1 MSRSPATSRLTARRL
16 LAVLVAVLFAVTSAA
31 CVRDEGSGQASTGG
45 GGDEDGGSSGPSLPN
60 CPVDALDDADGP
72 VEIDL
77 WHGLG
82 AQSQVALND
91 LADEFN
97 QSQDEVKVRIL
108 NQGTSYDEVFRKYV
122 AAIPSGQLPA
132 VAYLEDTTLR
142 QLVDSGT
149 VLPAE
154 ACEEADD
161 FTTGQL
167 PVVRNYYSSEGAYWP
182 GYTNVSSQVL
192 YYNANHFR
200 RAGLDPEEAPQT
212 LDELRTTA
220 EALKEAGIEKPLALI
235 LNAWHPESWITGAG
249 ESVVNE
255 ANGRDGLADEST
267 FDNPATHELYEWID
281 GMVEDGLLQGY
292 SATDGQINQYLA
304 VAQQSSSML
313 IESVAAATTIKAI
326 VGGEDVEGAP
336 EGIDPGD
343 VDLSKID
350 VRAASFP
357 GLEEPSQVR
366 VAGGAFFMTNTGS
379 PEEQAAAWE
388 FMKFMW
394 KPESQVHWHLL
405 GSYLPTTQAAASNP
419 EVVAF
424 WEDDLAG
431 RILKVAYDQLVAVDP
446 ENPGPQIGP
455 YTDYSDAIKDSLDRL
470 VLGGAAPDDVIARA
484 DGTIQ
489 DALTRYIEDNG

>member
-1 MSRSPATSRLTARRL
+1 MPRSTSHPRHRL
-16 LAVLVAVLFAVTSAA
+16 LAVPLALLLAATSAA
-31 CVRDEGSGQASTGG
+31 CVRDEGSGQATGG
-45 GGDEDGGSSGPSLPN
+45 GGGGGDDSGSGPSLPD

-97 QSQDEVKVRIL
+97 DSQDAVTVRIL
-108 NQGTSYDEVFRKYV
+108 NQGTSYEEVFRKYV
-122 AAIPSGQLPA
+122 AAIPSQQLPA
-132 VAYLEDTTLR
+132 IAYLEDTTLR

-161 FTTGQL
+161 FSTGQL
-167 PVVRNYYSSEGAYWP
+167 PVVRNYYSSEGIYWP
-182 GYTNVSSQVL
+182 AYTNVSSQVL

-200 RAGLDPEEAPQT
+200 RAGLDPDDPPET
-212 LDELRTTA
+212 LAEVRTAA
-220 EALKEAGIEKPLALI
+220 EALKAAGIPRPLSLI

-249 ESVVNE
+249 ETVVNE
-255 ANGRDGLADEST
+255 GNGRDGLADEST
-267 FDNPATHELYEWID
+267 FDNPATHELYEWVQ
-281 GMVEDGLLQGY
+281 GMAEDGLLEGH
-292 SATDGQINQYLA
+292 SATAGQINQYLA
-304 VAQQSSSML
+304 VAQQNSSML
-313 IESVAAATTIKAI
+313 IESVAAATTIKAV

-336 EGIDPGD
+336 EGIDPD
-343 VDLSKID
+343 DLDLSKID
-350 VRAASFP
+350 VQAAPFP

-379 PEEQAAAWE
+379 PEQQAAAWE

-394 KPESQVHWHLL
+394 EVPSQVQWHLL
-405 GSYLPTTQAAASNP
+405 GSYLPTTQAAASDP

-431 RILKVAYDQLVAVDP
+431 RILKVGYDQLVAVDP
-446 ENPGPQIGP
+446 DNPGPQIGP
-455 YTDYSDAIKDSLDRL
+455 YVDYSDAVKESMDRL
-470 VLGGAAPDDVIARA
+470 VLQGSSPDEAISRA
-484 DGTIQ
+484 DGIIQ
-489 DALTRYIEDNG
+489 DALTRYNEDNG

>member
-1 MSRSPATSRLTARRL
+1 MSRSPARPRRSAHRL
-16 LAVLVAVLFAVTSAA
+16 LALLAALLLAATSAA
-31 CVRDEGSGQASTGG
+31 CVRDEGNGRATAG
-45 GGDEDGGSSGPSLPN
+45 GGDGDGEGSGPTLPD
-60 CPVDALDDADGP
+60 CPLDALEDADGP

-82 AQSQVALND
+82 AQPQVALND

-97 QSQDEVKVRIL
+97 SSQDQVRVRIL

-132 VAYLEDTTLR
+132 IAYLEDTTLR

-161 FTTGQL
+161 FSSGQL
-167 PVVRNYYSSEGAYWP
+167 PVVRNYYSSEGIYWP

-192 YYNANHFR
+192 YYNANHLR
-200 RAGLDPEEAPQT
+200 RAGLDPEAAPQT
-212 LDELRTTA
+212 LEELRTTA
-220 EALKEAGIEKPLALI
+220 EALKESGVDRPLALI

-249 ESVVNE
+249 ETVVNE
-255 ANGRDGLADEST
+255 ENGRDGLADEST

-292 SATDGQINQYLA
+292 SATAGQINHYLA
-304 VAQQSSSML
+304 VAQQRSSML
-313 IESVAAATTIKAI
+313 IESVAAATTVKAI

-336 EGIDPGD
+336 EGIDPDD

-350 VRAASFP
+350 VQAAPFP

-379 PEEQAAAWE
+379 PEQQAAAWE

-431 RILKVAYDQLVAVDP
+431 RILKVGYDQLVAVDP

-470 VLGGAAPDDVIARA
+470 VLEGQDPDDVIARA

-489 DALTRYIEDNG
+489 DALSRYIEDNE